1 MSPDEGLSGGEKR
14 ENSTP
19 DVPEDEIKISFV
31 RSSGPG
37 GQNVN
42 KRDTKAV
49 LVWSVGASAAFS
61 DTQKEFIRTALN
73 NRLNTDDEIVLTAQS
88 ERSQI
93 RNREEVIQQLQKLV
107 AAALSPRKER
117 KATKPSRA
125 DKQRRLDEKRRQGQ
139 KKKDRRSSRGEW

>member
-1 MSPDEGLSGGEKR
+1 MSPDEAWGGGEKR

-19 DVPEDEIKISFV
+19 TVPEDEIKITFV

-49 LVWSVGASAAFS
+49 LSWSVGASTAFS
-61 DTQKEFIRTALN
+61 AGQKELIRAALN
-73 NRLNTDDEIVLTAQS
+73 NRLNAEDEIVLTAQN

-93 RNREEVIQQLQKLV
+93 RNREEVIVQLQKLV
-107 AAALSPRKER
+107 AAALLPRKER
-117 KATKPSRA
+117 KPTKPSRA
-125 DKQRRLDEKRRQGQ
+125 DKQRRLEEKRQQGQ
-139 KKKDRRSSRGEW
+139 KKKDRRPPRGEW